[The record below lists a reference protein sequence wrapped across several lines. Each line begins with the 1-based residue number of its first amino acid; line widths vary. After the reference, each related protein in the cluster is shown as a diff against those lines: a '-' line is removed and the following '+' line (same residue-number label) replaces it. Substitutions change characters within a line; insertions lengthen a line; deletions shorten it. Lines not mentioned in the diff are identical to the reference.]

1 MRQPPA
7 PRGSKCWQN
16 RNDTLAM
23 CVSQRLRP
31 SVSPRPAN
39 PAEWLGRHYRS
50 APFSGLVALPEVWLK
65 MSSTAAAASGTKAS
79 APVTHAATSK
89 MSPVQPLNAD
99 YSEPVATAPVT
110 GMTMVAEKHSV
121 KPHPATVA
129 AETLICAPT
138 GTEAAWA
145 AGANTA
151 SAAARKVRGA
161 EVSYRKR
168 EYM

>member
-1 MRQPPA
+1 
-7 PRGSKCWQN
+7 
-16 RNDTLAM
+16 
-23 CVSQRLRP
+23 
-31 SVSPRPAN
+31 
-39 PAEWLGRHYRS
+39 
-50 APFSGLVALPEVWLK
+50 
-65 MSSTAAAASGTKAS
+65 
-79 APVTHAATSK
+79 